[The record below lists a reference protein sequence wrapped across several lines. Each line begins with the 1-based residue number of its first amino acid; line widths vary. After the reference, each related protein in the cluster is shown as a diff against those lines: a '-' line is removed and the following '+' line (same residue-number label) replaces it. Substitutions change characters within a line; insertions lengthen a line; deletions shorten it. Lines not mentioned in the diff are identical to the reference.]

1 MLTDLVLHLPL
12 PILNGGRIGI
22 ASQAL
27 GIAQGAYELALKY
40 SQERVAF
47 GKPIFN
53 HQAIAF
59 KLADMHVKIT
69 CARLLIHKA
78 ASEKDQ
84 GLDIAHSGA
93 IWLNYMLRKSL

>member
-1 MLTDLVLHLPL
+1 MST
-12 PILNGGRIGI
+12 LNGGRIGI

-78 ASEKDQ
+78 ATEKIMVKI
-84 GLDIAHSGA
+84 LHILVL
-93 IWLNYMLRKSL
+93 WLNYTLQKSL